1 MTYDP
6 NFRVCS
12 CGTVYYQDVP
22 TDLHREPHIPV
33 GHVCPKAIKNLPM
46 PPAPLRRAKPPRH
59 RRDDKPTSIAA
70 AEGFEEKRLTE
81 LQTRVLEFF
90 RARKEA
96 TDEELEDA
104 LMGQV
109 PAASTLRKRRCE
121 LVSLGYLRNSGRT
134 RKNRNNREMVVWEVG
149 EVGEEL

>member
-12 CGTVYYQDVP
+12 CGVVYYEDIP
-22 TDLHREPHIPV
+22 TDLRREPDIPV
-33 GHVCPKAIKNLPM
+33 GHQCSKTVKNLPM
-46 PPAPLRRAKPPRH
+46 PPAPLVEVAPRH
-59 RRDDKPTSIAA
+59 RHNDRPSSVAA
-70 AEGFEEKRLTE
+70 AEAFDETRLTE
-81 LQTRVLEFF
+81 VQTLVLEFY
-90 RARKEA
+90 REKKEA

-121 LVSLGYLRNSGRT
+121 LVSLVYLRDSGRT
-134 RKNRNNREMVVWEVG
+134 RKNRNNREMVVWEVVG
-149 EVGEEL
+149 EGEEL

>member
-1 MTYDP
+1 MPDP
-6 NFRVCS
+6 EHLGCVE
-12 CGTVYYQDVP
+12 
-22 TDLHREPHIPV
+22 L
-33 GHVCPKAIKNLPM
+33 
-46 PPAPLRRAKPPRH
+46 PRH

-70 AEGFEEKRLTE
+70 AEKFEEERLTQ
-81 LQTRVLEFF
+81 LQIRVLEFF

-134 RKNRNNREMVVWEVG
+134 RKNRNNREMVVWEVVG
-149 EVGEEL
+149 EGEEL